1 MIVNNLAF
9 ALKELADQH
18 DAEVA
23 RIDQAIKDNV
33 EALRLQMIHDKA
45 KEEIAGLEP
54 KFRAAAAKGIRSY
67 IVEYEVEHTRDL
79 NPKYCNQQVPRP
91 SKLVPEELTGVSAI
105 IYNHLINVAGVDVE
119 LELIDDR
126 DLDDGFH
133 LWKFRMVAK
142 W

>member
-1 MIVNNLAF
+1 MAHNLAF

-23 RIDQAIKDNV
+23 RVDQAIKENV
-33 EALRLQMIHDKA
+33 EALRLQMILDKA
-45 KEEIAGLEP
+45 KKEIDGLEA
-54 KFRAAAAKGIRSY
+54 KFRADAVRGIRSY

-79 NPKYCNQQVPRP
+79 NPKYCNQQVPMP
-91 SKLVPEELTGVSAI
+91 SSLLPEELSGVSAI
-105 IYNHLINVAGVDVE
+105 IYNHLINVAGVDVA

-126 DLDDGFH
+126 DPDDGFH